1 MSDSPETLD
10 HEPDAKGHD
19 FGSIRATVIKLFLA
33 SLLVGFVM
41 HWLDITP
48 VGILHALTNNFE
60 ELFSNL
66 VNVVSWILEFVL
78 IGAVIVVPLWLLM
91 RFFGGRKGS

>member
-10 HEPDAKGHD
+10 HEPATKGRD
-19 FGSIRATVIKLFLA
+19 YGSIRATVIKLFIA

-60 ELFSNL
+60 ELFSSL
-66 VNVVSWILEFVL
+66 INVVSWVLEFVL
-78 IGAVIVVPLWLLM
+78 IGAVIVVPIWLLM
-91 RFFGGRKGS
+91 RIFGGRKGG

>member
-1 MSDSPETLD
+1 MSDNPEILD
-10 HEPDAKGHD
+10 HEPADKRRD
-19 FGSIRATVIKLFLA
+19 FGSIRATVLKLFVA

-48 VGILHALTNNFE
+48 IGILHALTSNFE

-78 IGAVIVVPLWLLM
+78 VGAVIVVPIWLVM
-91 RFFGGRKGS
+91 RLLGGRKG